1 MHVAIRSWVLPRVN
15 GNLNARVNACII
27 NAVITRP
34 RAPPPDDKLRCSTP
48 LHRSSRLTS
57 AIGTIGK
64 ATPLNV
70 YFVYR
75 SVPEAS
81 IRTSPSVVSTRQK
94 DMPSLSIHAIVCLSS
109 RWWCPGPD
117 DDSLVET
124 NTHTLIIDFSSLAAC
139 KPSPLNR
146 LSCRTF
152 LQTVYKPSTNRP
164 TNRARRLG
172 NPYKPYKPYTRG
184 AYFPTPQIVTV
195 CTVCRNSLGTV
206 HGL

>member
-1 MHVAIRSWVLPRVN
+1 MVLCCCE
-15 GNLNARVNACII
+15 ACIRI
-27 NAVITRP
+27 
-34 RAPPPDDKLRCSTP
+34 
-48 LHRSSRLTS
+48 
-57 AIGTIGK
+57 
-64 ATPLNV
+64 
-70 YFVYR
+70 
-75 SVPEAS
+75 
-81 IRTSPSVVSTRQK
+81 SPSVVSTRQK
-94 DMPSLSIHAIVCLSS
+94 DVPSRRHYQFMPLCVCRPGGGARALMMTALSKQTYSHLNY
-109 RWWCPGPD
+109 RFHR
-117 DDSLVET
+117 T
-124 NTHTLIIDFSSLAAC
+124 AAC

>member
-1 MHVAIRSWVLPRVN
+1 MLPFAHGVPPRVN

-117 DDSLVET
+117 DDSFVET

-152 LQTVYKPSTNRP
+152 LQTV
-164 TNRARRLG
+164 
-172 NPYKPYKPYTRG
+172 
-184 AYFPTPQIVTV
+184 QTV
-195 CTVCRNSLGTV
+195 IQTVIQTV
-206 HGL
+206 HGA

>member
-1 MHVAIRSWVLPRVN
+1 MLPFAHGVPPRVN

-34 RAPPPDDKLRCSTP
+34 RVPPPDDKLRCSTP

-57 AIGTIGK
+57 ASGTIGK

-81 IRTSPSVVSTRQK
+81 IRTSPSFVSTRQK

-124 NTHTLIIDFSSLAAC
+124 NIHTLIIDFTAQRRCNES
-139 KPSPLNR
+139 R
-146 LSCRTF
+146 EDGYRTVIQISHGESVHA
-152 LQTVYKPSTNRP
+152 LDSTI
-164 TNRARRLG
+164 L
-172 NPYKPYKPYTRG
+172 
-184 AYFPTPQIVTV
+184 
-195 CTVCRNSLGTV
+195 L
-206 HGL
+206 